1 MLIIVL
7 YILWTEYSK
16 VDVNRLY
23 SDGDTEPDYKRNL
36 GQLWCSV
43 HLCST
48 SQDQQRGPITNIWLE
63 NSSLARYLGS
73 NQT

>member
-16 VDVNRLY
+16 VDVKRLY
-23 SDGDTEPDYKRNL
+23 SDGDTQPDYKRNF

-48 SQDQQRGPITNIWLE
+48 SQKSAKRTNRE
-63 NSSLARYLGS
+63 NLAGI
-73 NQT
+73 